1 MLLRYQRAILIGFT
15 LLIYSLQ
22 GYTNVLAVGKYNKN
36 ANFSLKKNLFFKFI
50 SSYENHYYT
59 PKNCAIIYRKN
70 LKVFKTDFFS
80 QQKPKKKINKRNCKA
95 CKS

>member
-36 ANFSLKKNLFFKFI
+36 GNISYKKKNKKNFKFI
-50 SSYENHYYT
+50 SRHKNHYT
-59 PKNCAIIYRKN
+59 SKNSVIIYEKN
-70 LKVFKTDFFS
+70 PKVFKKD
-80 QQKPKKKINKRNCKA
+80 
-95 CKS
+95 